1 MQGSYTGLLIE
12 QIKNSQEQDKTNEV
26 QQVQQM
32 SFVEMLTRPCGFEVC
47 LYKSRV
53 VLHTKKVNN
62 IYFTMQGIINEHCNP
77 SEIYEGNDSAREE
90 YGVKGF
96 SKNKN
101 GN

>member
-1 MQGSYTGLLIE
+1 MVLRYAYI
-12 QIKNSQEQDKTNEV
+12 
-26 QQVQQM
+26 
-32 SFVEMLTRPCGFEVC
+32 
-47 LYKSRV
+47 KSRV

-62 IYFTMQGIINEHCNP
+62 FYFTMQGIITEHCNP